1 MLKILVSLTLFGL
14 LAGCV
19 AAPVVPPI
27 QGPKAVIDDS
37 YLREGQGQA
46 HFFYVESI
54 DGKWVK
60 NTYSETYL
68 KSISTGA
75 AFVMTGQSRELRAED
90 TRLALVGRIGFAVG
104 LQEMM
109 YSGERYL
116 VEGSVNFSP
125 KADTHYLVKGAL
137 TPEGSAVWV
146 EDTQGNLASSVV
158 GSEQAYVS
166 DIQRRGVGMD
176 VDGESGN
183 NSQSSARDALFA
195 SIQSGESSDAVK
207 ARMGEPDRYS
217 RQDPN
222 PLLVGRK
229 GYSSY
234 HYDGLGEVQIRDGFV
249 FRILPQ
255 VVIPNELADIR
266 SGLYTGDSESLR
278 QLAQNLFKVGEA
290 RQDALDL
297 VAQRLWDGKA
307 EEGHNTVDAMA
318 WFCRLLGKSGNSRYR
333 KLMAQLEQQAETRKL
348 RRYAGNALQEL
359 PVSSVEQFEP
369 RQG

>member
-1 MLKILVSLTLFGL
+1 MLKTIFSFALFAL

-19 AAPVVPPI
+19 AAPVAPPI
-27 QGPKAVIDDS
+27 QGPKVVIDDS

-46 HFFYVESI
+46 HFFYVESV
-54 DGKWVK
+54 DGKWIK
-60 NTYSETYL
+60 NTYSETYRE
-68 KSISTGA
+68 SISNGA
-75 AFVMTGQSRELRAED
+75 AFVMTGKSRELPAKK
-90 TRLALVGRIGFAVG
+90 TRLDLVGRIGFAIN

-125 KADTHYLVKGAL
+125 TADTHYLVKGTL
-137 TPEGSAVWV
+137 TPAGSAVWI
-146 EDTQGNLASSVV
+146 EDTQGHLASTIV
-158 GSEQAYVS
+158 GSEQAYAT
-166 DIQRRGVGMD
+166 DIQRRGMSVEGQT
-176 VDGESGN
+176 SN
-183 NSQSSARDALFA
+183 NSQASSRDALFA
-195 SIQSGESSDAVK
+195 SIQSGESSEAVK

-234 HYDGLGEVQIRDGFV
+234 HYDGLGEVQLRDGFV

-255 VVIPNELADIR
+255 VVIPNDLADIR
-266 SGLYTGDSESLR
+266 NGLYTEDSESLR
-278 QLAQNLFKVGEA
+278 QLAQNLYKVGET

-318 WFCRLLGKSGNSRYR
+318 WLCRLLGKSANPRYR
-333 KLMAQLEQQAETRKL
+333 QVMTQLEQQAETRKL
-348 RRYAGNALQEL
+348 RRYAGNTLEEL
-359 PVSSVEQFEP
+359 PVSSAEQFVPE
-369 RQG
+369 QG